1 MIGYAPPIRRLIEEL
16 SRFPGIGEKTAARMA
31 AHILRSSRDDA
42 KRLAESIT
50 SVKEK
55 IGFCSV
61 CFNLAEGSL
70 CEICKNPLR
79 DKDIIC
85 VVEDPDSL
93 IAIEE
98 SGSFKGRYHV
108 LHGTLSPLDGIGP
121 DQLKLKELLE
131 RISGER
137 VKEIIIATNPNVQGE
152 STALLI
158 TKLVKS
164 KDKDLNISRIALGVP
179 VGGDLKYTDKMTLSK
194 AIEYRHGM
202 LKQNN

>member
-1 MIGYAPPIRRLIEEL
+1 MTGYAPPIRRLIEEL
-16 SRFPGIGEKTAARMA
+16 SKFPGIGEKTATRLA
-31 AHILRSSRDDA
+31 AHILRASDSDA

-50 SVKEK
+50 GVKEK
-55 IGFCSV
+55 IRLCST
-61 CFNLAEGSL
+61 CFNLAEGDL
-70 CEICKNPLR
+70 CEICR
-79 DKDIIC
+79 DSMRDTDIIC

-98 SGSFKGRYHV
+98 SGSFHGRYHV

-137 VKEIIIATNPNVQGE
+137 VKEIIVATNPSVQGE

-158 TKLVKS
+158 TRLLQGKDVKVT
-164 KDKDLNISRIALGVP
+164 RIALGVP
-179 VGGDLKYTDKMTLSK
+179 VGGDLRYTDKMTTSK
-194 AIEYRHGM
+194 AIEFRHGM
-202 LKQNN
+202 